1 MGLSKLGPASTSSA
15 ATIIHLHQPREMRDG
30 AIIYD
35 KKPTS
40 SFTFMHQDKPNHRWI
55 SQQSDMDSD
64 YRRDLA
70 TKANGVSAHH
80 QEARARDGGGGSGY
94 ESNGRPIKYNN
105 QQKSMLKP
113 RSLDRSQYTQ
123 RRRESSPLG
132 GGQGGLHQRS

>member
-1 MGLSKLGPASTSSA
+1 MYLTNNISERVILSHGLSST
-15 ATIIHLHQPREMRDG
+15 IN
-30 AIIYD
+30 
-35 KKPTS
+35 
-40 SFTFMHQDKPNHRWI
+40 FVQDKPNHRWI

-132 GGQGGLHQRS
+132 GGQGGLHQRSSSSAREEERRKVLEIERRYA